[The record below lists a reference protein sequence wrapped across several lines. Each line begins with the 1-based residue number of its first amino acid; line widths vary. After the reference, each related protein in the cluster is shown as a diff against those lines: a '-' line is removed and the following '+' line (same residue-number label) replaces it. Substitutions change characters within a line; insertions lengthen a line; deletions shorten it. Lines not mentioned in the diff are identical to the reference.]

1 MMKLFDKSVR
11 ALALLYALGFAC
23 MAHANGQSSP
33 FNGSWK
39 IEPGTLKYAGPTM
52 SVAVNANGFTVSRG
66 GEAQPEVVCDGK
78 AHDSSD
84 STMTTCT
91 KSAAGYAI
99 SVSKGGKTIRKVAIT
114 MSADGNTRTAKSEI
128 FPPDGSPFTVTT
140 VSKRVSGGPGFAGEW
155 KEVKF
160 SSSTDSGIL
169 TIAVKGNMVA
179 FKETDSPKPID
190 CKLDGTET
198 KANGGT
204 MSVKLADPHTLK
216 VTYKDEHA
224 KVRRENAF
232 VLSADGKSITETD
245 VTPAPSTSKMV
256 VVLQKVS

>member
-1 MMKLFDKSVR
+1 MKRLSKSVCPV
-11 ALALLYALGFAC
+11 LFLYALPCAC
-23 MAHANGQSSP
+23 IAQANS

-39 IEPGTLKYAGPTM
+39 IEPGTLKYTGPTM
-52 SVAVNANGFTVSRG
+52 SVAIDADGFTVTRG
-66 GEAQPEVVCDGK
+66 GEAQPKVVCDGK

-84 STMTTCT
+84 GTKTTCT

-99 SVSKGGKTIRKVAIT
+99 SVSKDGKTSRKTAISL
-114 MSADGNTRTAKSEI
+114 SADGNTRTAKSQV
-128 FPPDGSPFTVTT
+128 FPSDGAPFTITT
-140 VSKRVSGGPGFAGEW
+140 ISKRASGGPGFAGEW
-155 KEVKF
+155 REVKF

-169 TIAVKGNMVA
+169 SIAVHGNTVA

-224 KVRRENAF
+224 KVRRENTFA
-232 VLSADGKSITETD
+232 LSADGKSITETD
-245 VTPAPSTSKMV
+245 ITPAPSTSKMV